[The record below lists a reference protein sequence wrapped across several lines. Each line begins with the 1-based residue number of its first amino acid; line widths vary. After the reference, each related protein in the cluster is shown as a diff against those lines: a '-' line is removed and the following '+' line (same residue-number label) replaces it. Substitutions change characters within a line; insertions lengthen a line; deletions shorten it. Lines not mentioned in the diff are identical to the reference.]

1 MDILIVGAG
10 GHGKVVLDILRSAGT
25 HRPIGFL
32 DAEAALTG
40 STIHGL
46 PVLGQ
51 INQLPKFK
59 GKSRGAIVAIG
70 DNRARSSYAQLVREQ
85 GWELVNAV
93 HPRATVSATAK
104 IGCGVV
110 VAAGAVVGTDAELDD
125 CVIIN
130 TSAVVDHECH
140 VAAAAHICPAAAL
153 AGRVR
158 IGEMAFVGLG
168 SRVIQCLTVGRQA
181 TVGAGAV
188 VIADVPE
195 YATVVGVP
203 ARIIKVA
210 DQSAL
215 PILEVCPV

>member
-1 MDILIVGAG
+1 MDILIIGAG
-10 GHGKVVLDILRSAGT
+10 GHGKVVLDILRAAGT
-25 HRPIGFL
+25 HKPIGFL
-32 DAEAALTG
+32 DAEAGLSG
-40 STIHGL
+40 STLHGL

-70 DNRARSSYAQLVREQ
+70 DNRARASYADLVRKQ
-85 GWELVNAV
+85 GWELISAI
-93 HPRATVSATAK
+93 HPRAVVSPTAK
-104 IGCGVV
+104 VGAGVV
-110 VAAGAVVGTDAELDD
+110 IAANAVVGTDAVVED

-140 VAAAAHICPAAAL
+140 IAAGAHICPAAAL

-158 IGEMAFVGLG
+158 IGDLAFVGLG
-168 SRVIQCLTVGRQA
+168 CRVIQCLTVGRQA
-181 TVGAGAV
+181 TIGAGAV

-215 PILEVCPV
+215 PILEGP